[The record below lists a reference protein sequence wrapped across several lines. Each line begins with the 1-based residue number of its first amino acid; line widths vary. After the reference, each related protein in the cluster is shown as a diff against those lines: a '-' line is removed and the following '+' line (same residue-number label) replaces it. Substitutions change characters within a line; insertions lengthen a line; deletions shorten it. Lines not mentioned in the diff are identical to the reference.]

1 MKPSP
6 LWPMVVV
13 NLLKGWG
20 ALMRLIVVATAVCIT
35 LVGLAAADNATAA
48 IRKTTSIPA
57 EGLGPALATLA
68 KEFDFQ
74 VLYRTE
80 VVGTH
85 RTEGFSGELTAAEAL
100 EHALAGTGLT
110 YRYLDDKT
118 ITILPVGTSLPQGDR
133 TSPTA
138 PDDNVD
144 GVSAPA
150 KEGRKSSVRDLRLAQ
165 VDQGSSAGSSAT
177 AMSPVQSVQ
186 SPAALQEVV
195 VTAQK
200 RTERE
205 QDVPTTIVVLSGA
218 ELEDRGAVQLEDYAK
233 EVPGMNVIGARG
245 PGLGE
250 IVLRGITTGSDHS
263 SPVGLY
269 LDDVPFTP
277 SSPIALTTNLAFD
290 PDLADIDHIEVLE
303 GPQSTLYGANTVG
316 GLVKFVTKQPDLHT
330 LEGELS
336 VTGTDIDAGGTGGGA
351 RASINLPIVDD
362 VVGLRVSAFYRND
375 AGFVDNE
382 YSGAKNVNWDS
393 VRGGR
398 FSLRVK
404 FSDQLETTLTGMAQD
419 IDQPGPNQ
427 VYLNPATL
435 QPTFGRLA
443 YSSAVAQPSDS
454 TYRSLSDTT
463 TFRMPFAQLTNVASY
478 AKFEN
483 DSTVDFSSLSGSAGL
498 PPGDLLNFANT
509 SSSKRYTDELRLAS
523 TPGRIE
529 WLLGGFYTRESDDNL
544 EIDTGLNPDGSVTPV
559 TSPYHN
565 VYDGNFVPHFREGAV
580 FGDLTFHIT
589 DQVAVAGGA
598 RYSANN
604 QSVYWTSTGAFG
616 INNVPS
622 YNLHD
627 SATTYLGT
635 VTYTPNRDLTLYV
648 RAASAYR
655 PGGPNVLNDLEISGG
670 ALPAYKSD
678 LLWNYEAGI
687 KGSAWDHRI
696 NYTADGYHM
705 VWSNIQ
711 LTETLNNFIVVANG
725 SGAKSDG
732 AEASLAIEPIEHLL
746 INLKGAYTDARFT
759 AAAPALGAVSGDP
772 LPYAPKTMLAAIADY
787 SFGKVADWTPTLGLT
802 YAYHGADE
810 SAYSDGVT
818 YHIPSYETLDLRA
831 GAAWNNYSVIVRAIN
846 VANEYGLTSVMTSS
860 ALHSPVE
867 GTVIQPRTF
876 ELTLKARF

>member
-6 LWPMVVV
+6 SRPVAMI
-13 NLLKGWG
+13 NLLLGWG
-20 ALMRLIVVATAVCIT
+20 ALMRLVVVATAICIS
-35 LVGLAAADNATAA
+35 LAGLAAADSATAA

-57 EGLGPALATLA
+57 EGLGPALTTLA

-80 VVGTH
+80 VVGAL
-85 RTEGFSGELTAAEAL
+85 RTAGVSGEMTAAEAL
-100 EHALAGTGLT
+100 EHVLTGTGLT

-118 ITILPVGTSLPQGDR
+118 ITILPVGASLPEGGR
-133 TSPTA
+133 PTPTA
-138 PDDNVD
+138 TDDNVI
-144 GVSAPA
+144 GAGAPA
-150 KEGRKSSVRDLRLAQ
+150 KEGKKSSAGDLRVAQ
-165 VDQGSSAGSSAT
+165 VDQGSSVGGSGT
-177 AMSPVQSVQ
+177 AVSPVQNTQ

-200 RTERE
+200 RTERQ
-205 QDVPTTIVVLSGA
+205 QDVPTSIVVLSGT

-250 IVLRGITTGSDHS
+250 IVLRGISTGSDHS

-330 LEGELS
+330 TEGELS
-336 VTGTDIDAGGTGGGA
+336 VTGSDIDGGGTGGGA

-362 VVGLRVSAFYRND
+362 VVGLRASVFYRND
-375 AGFVDNE
+375 PGFVDNE

-398 FSLRVK
+398 LSLKVK
-404 FSDQLETTLTGMAQD
+404 FSDLLETTLTGMAQD

-454 TYRSLSDTT
+454 TYRSLADTT
-463 TFRMPFAQLTNVASY
+463 TYRMPFAQLTNVASY

-483 DSTVDFSSLSGSAGL
+483 VSTVDYSSLSGAGGL

-509 SSSKRYTDELRLAS
+509 SYSKRYTDELRLAS

-529 WLLGGFYTRESDDNL
+529 WLFGGFYTHESDDNL

-565 VYDGNFVPHFREGAV
+565 VYDGNFVPHFREEAV

-589 DQVAVAGGA
+589 DQVAVTGGA

-604 QSVYWTSTGAFG
+604 QSVNWTSTGAFG

-622 YNLHD
+622 YNVHD

-635 VTYTPNRDLTLYV
+635 VTYTPNRDLTVYV

-670 ALPAYKSD
+670 AQPSYKSD
-678 LLWNYEAGI
+678 LLWNYEAGV
-687 KGSAWDHRI
+687 KGAAWDHRI
-696 NYTADGYHM
+696 NYTADVYHM
-705 VWSNIQ
+705 KWSDIQ
-711 LTETLNNFIVVANG
+711 LTETINNFIVVANG

-732 AEASLAIEPIEHLL
+732 AEASLAIAPIEHLSV
-746 INLKGAYTDARFT
+746 NLKGAYTDAKFT
-759 AAAPALGAVSGDP
+759 AAAPALGAVSGDS
-772 LPYAPKTMLAAIADY
+772 LPYSPKVMAAAIADY
-787 SFGKVADWTPTLGLT
+787 TFDKTGDWTPTAGLT

-810 SAYSDGVT
+810 SAYSNGVT

-831 GAAWNNYSVIVRAIN
+831 GVAWNNYSVILRAIN
-846 VANEYGLTSVMTSS
+846 VANKYGLTSVMTSP
-860 ALHSPVE
+860 AFNSPVE
-867 GTVIQPRTF
+867 GTVIQPRTV

>member
-6 LWPMVVV
+6 LRRVALI
-13 NLLKGWG
+13 NLPKGTG
-20 ALMRLIVVATAVCIT
+20 ALMRQIALATAVCIS
-35 LVGLAAADNATAA
+35 LAGLAAAENAAAA
-48 IRKTTSIPA
+48 IRRTTSIPA
-57 EGLGPALATLA
+57 EGLGPALTTLA

-80 VVGTH
+80 IVGTL
-85 RTEGFSGELTAAEAL
+85 RTEGVTGDMTATEAL
-100 EHALAGTGLT
+100 DHVLMGTGLT
-110 YRYLDDKT
+110 FRFLDDKT
-118 ITILPVGTSLPQGDR
+118 ITILPVGTSLPQSER
-133 TSPTA
+133 ATPTA
-138 PDDNVD
+138 TQGDFH
-144 GVSAPA
+144 GAGAPV
-150 KEGRKSSVRDLRLAQ
+150 KEGKKSSSGDLHLAQ
-165 VDQGSSAGSSAT
+165 ADQGSNVGSTPSTVSSAEST
-177 AMSPVQSVQ
+177 QGPV
-186 SPAALQEVV
+186 ALQEVV

-218 ELEDRGAVQLEDYAK
+218 ALEDRGAVQLEDYAK

-250 IVLRGITTGSDHS
+250 IVLRGISTGSDHS

-330 LEGELS
+330 TEGELS
-336 VTGTDIDAGGTGGGA
+336 VTGTDIDDGGSGGGA
-351 RASINLPIVDD
+351 RVSINLPIVDD
-362 VVGLRVSAFYRND
+362 VVGLRASVFYRND
-375 AGFVDNE
+375 PGFVDNE
-382 YSGAKNVNWDS
+382 YTGASNVNWDS

-398 FSLRVK
+398 LSLRVK
-404 FSDQLETTLTGMAQD
+404 FNEQLQTTLTGMAQD

-427 VYLNPATL
+427 VYLNPETL

-463 TFRMPFAQLTNVASY
+463 TYSMPFAQLTNVASY

-483 DSTVDFSSLSGSAGL
+483 VSTIDYSSLSGAAGL
-498 PPGDLLNFANT
+498 PPGYLLNFANT
-509 SSSKRYTDELRLAS
+509 SYSKRYTDELRLAS

-529 WLLGGFYTRESDDNL
+529 WLIGGFYTHESDDNL
-544 EIDTGLNPDGSVTPV
+544 EIDTGLNPDGSPTPIN
-559 TSPYHN
+559 SPYRN
-565 VYDGNFVPHFREGAV
+565 VYDGNFVPHFREEAA

-589 DQVAVAGGA
+589 DQIAVTGGA

-604 QSVYWTSTGAFG
+604 QSVNWTSTGVFG

-622 YNLHD
+622 YNVHD

-635 VTYTPNRDLTLYV
+635 VTYTPNRDVTLYA

-670 ALPAYKSD
+670 AQPSYKSD
-678 LLWNYEAGI
+678 LLWNYEIGI
-687 KGSAWDHRI
+687 KGAAWEHRL
-696 NYTADGYHM
+696 NYTADVYHM

-711 LTETLNNFIVVANG
+711 LTETINSFIVVANG

-732 AEASLAIEPIEHLL
+732 AEASLAIVPIERLSV
-746 INLKGAYTDARFT
+746 NLKGAYTDARFT
-759 AAAPALGAVSGDP
+759 AAAPALGAVSGNP
-772 LPYAPKTMLAAIADY
+772 LPYSPKVMLAAITDY
-787 SFGKVADWTPTLGLT
+787 NFSKQGDWTPTVGLT

-810 SAYSDGVT
+810 SAYSNGVT
-818 YHIPSYETLDLRA
+818 YHIPSYATLDLRA

-846 VANEYGLTSVMTSS
+846 VANKYGLTSVATSS
-860 ALHSPVE
+860 AFQSPVE
-867 GTVIQPRTF
+867 GTVIQPRTL

>member
-6 LWPMVVV
+6 LRPMVVV

-20 ALMRLIVVATAVCIT
+20 ALMRLLVVATAVC
-35 LVGLAAADNATAA
+35 VSVVSLAAADDAMAA
-48 IRKTTSIPA
+48 IRKTTSIPG
-57 EGLGPALATLA
+57 EGLGPALTTLA

-80 VVGTH
+80 VVGSL
-85 RTEGFSGELTAAEAL
+85 RTEGFSGQVTAVEAL
-100 EHALAGTGLT
+100 ERVLVGTGLT

-118 ITILPVGTSLPQGDR
+118 ITILPMGAPLPQGDP
-133 TSPTA
+133 TSAAATVGG
-138 PDDNVD
+138 DN
-144 GVSAPA
+144 GAGAPA
-150 KEGRKSSVRDLRLAQ
+150 KEGQKRSAGDLRLAQ
-165 VDQGSSAGSSAT
+165 VDQGSSAISGSAVNSIPNTQTPAT
-177 AMSPVQSVQ
+177 
-186 SPAALQEVV
+186 LQEVV

-200 RTERE
+200 RSERE
-205 QDVPTTIVVLSGA
+205 QDVPATMVVLSGA
-218 ELEDRGAVQLEDYAK
+218 DLLDRGAVQLEDYAK

-316 GLVKFVTKQPDLHT
+316 GLVKFVTKQPDLHS

-336 VTGTDIDAGGTGGGA
+336 ITGADVDAGGTGGGA

-362 VVGLRVSAFYRND
+362 VVALRASAFYRND
-375 AGFVDNE
+375 PGFVDNA
-382 YSGAKNVNWDS
+382 YSGAQNVNWDS

-398 FSLRVK
+398 LALRVK
-404 FSDQLETTLTGMAQD
+404 LSDQLETTLTGMAQD
-419 IDQPGPNQ
+419 IDQPGPNE

-435 QPTFGRLA
+435 QPLYGRLA
-443 YSSAVAQPSDS
+443 YNSAVDQPSDS

-463 TFRMPFAQLTNVASY
+463 TFSMPFAQLTNVASY

-483 DSTVDFSSLSGSAGL
+483 YSVVDFSSLSGAAGL
-498 PPGDLLNFANT
+498 PPGYLLNFANT
-509 SSSKRYTDELRLAS
+509 SSSKRYTDELRLTS
-523 TPGRIE
+523 TPGRFE

-544 EIDTGLNPDGSVTPV
+544 EIDTGLNSDGSATPV
-559 TSPYHN
+559 SSPYHN
-565 VYDGNFVPHFREGAV
+565 VYNGNFVPHFREGAV
-580 FGDLTFHIT
+580 FGDLTFRIT
-589 DQVAVAGGA
+589 DQVAVTGGA
-598 RYSANN
+598 RYSANS

-622 YNLHD
+622 YNVQD
-627 SATTYLGT
+627 SSTTYLGT
-635 VTYTPNRDLTLYV
+635 VTYTPNRDLTLYA

-655 PGGPNVLNDLEISGG
+655 PGGPNVLNDLEIAGG
-670 ALPAYKSD
+670 ALPAYRSD
-678 LLWNYEAGI
+678 LLWNYEVGI
-687 KGSAWDHRI
+687 KGAAWEHRI
-696 NYTADGYHM
+696 NYTADAYHM
-705 VWSNIQ
+705 VWTNIQ
-711 LTETLNNFIVVANG
+711 LTETINNFIVVANG

-732 AEASLAIEPIEHLL
+732 AEGSLAIEPIERLSL
-746 INLKGAYTDARFT
+746 NLKGAYTHARFT

-772 LPYAPKTMLAAIADY
+772 LPYAPKTMVAVITDY
-787 SFGKVADWTPTLGLT
+787 NFGKVRDWTPTVGLT

-810 SAYSDGVT
+810 SAYTDGVT

-831 GAAWNNYSVIVRAIN
+831 GASWNNYSVILRAIN
-846 VANEYGLTSVMTSS
+846 ATDKYGLTSVTTSS
-860 ALHSPVE
+860 ALNSPVA
-867 GTVIQPRTF
+867 GTVIQPRTV
-876 ELTLKARF
+876 ELTLKAHF